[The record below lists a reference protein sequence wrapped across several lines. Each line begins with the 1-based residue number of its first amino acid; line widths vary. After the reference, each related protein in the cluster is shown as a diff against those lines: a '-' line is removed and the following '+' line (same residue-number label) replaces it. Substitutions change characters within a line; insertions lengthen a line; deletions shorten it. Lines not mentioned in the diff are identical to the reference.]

1 VKKLRSVLCALAI
14 AVAACSGDAEGRFS
28 AEEAQAVAKRF
39 HEAMANGDVPA
50 ASQLARA
57 PFRYKDPKRV
67 WPDQTTVEKNLAKE
81 IPRVK
86 HLLGGLNRIEAFPR
100 SELLKGRWPRGRE
113 VPEAQAEAEVAAAG
127 ILENGWLVRVFADG
141 KPGYTL
147 VINQDGDRLAVSGI
161 DI

>member
-1 VKKLRSVLCALAI
+1 VALSL
-14 AVAACSGDAEGRFS
+14 AACSGEEGGRFP
-28 AEEAQAVAKRF
+28 AEEVQAVARRF
-39 HEAMANGDVPA
+39 HEALVAGDAAA

-81 IPRVK
+81 IPRVQ
-86 HLLGGLNRIEAFPR
+86 HLLGGLNRIEVFPR
-100 SELLKGRWPRGRE
+100 AELLKGNWPRGRE
-113 VPEAQAEAEVAAAG
+113 VAKAAAEAEVAALG

-147 VINQDGDRLAVSGI
+147 VLNQDGDRLAVSGI
-161 DI
+161 EI